1 MKRLRPALLT
11 SLVALATPAHASLFG
26 EENGPLTTLV
36 VQSASQISQLS
47 EVLATA
53 KETYDETK
61 KYVGM
66 AQDAVNVF
74 TDMKAFGDSVINSP
88 DKALASLFPALGTI
102 RSELSTPDAWRQGT
116 GELQRRVRLCLAGS
130 KACGEFYERL
140 QGQQAQ
146 LAITRTY
153 GTVPTNVKRIDLEAT
168 DSEAAAALVVSSIHQ
183 GKAEVSRQQYDAL
196 IQKCLGSTSSDADM
210 TSCQAAANMAEILQ
224 ARGTADLNEQMATS
238 NRLQATQLATSSAQ
252 QKREVRE
259 AQERANA
266 VLNGFD
272 DLGKHPLIPQ
282 GTVPASQ
289 GEAVGDAP

>member
-1 MKRLRPALLT
+1 MKRLRTALLT
-11 SLVALATPAHASLFG
+11 SLVVLSTPAHASLFG

-47 EVLATA
+47 EAIATA

-74 TDMKAFGDSVINSP
+74 TEMKSFGDSVINSP
-88 DKALASLFPALGTI
+88 DRALASLFPALGSI
-102 RSELSTPDAWRQGT
+102 QGELSTPDTWRQGT

-146 LAITRTY
+146 QAITRTY
-153 GTVPTNVKRIDLEAT
+153 GTVPANVKRIDIEAT
-168 DSEAAAALVVSSIHQ
+168 DSEASAALVVSSIHQ

-196 IQKCLGSTSSDADM
+196 IQKCLGSPGSDADM

-224 ARGTADLNEQMATS
+224 AKGTADLNEQMATS
-238 NRLQATQLATSSAQ
+238 NRLQATQLATSSAA

-272 DLGKHPLIPQ
+272 DLGKHPLIKP
-282 GTVPASQ
+282 GTVPAST
-289 GEAVGDAP
+289 GDVSGDAP